1 MGAAASGETRERRE
15 TREPAAQNQPRGF
28 RVRLSPEMAKLY
40 DNEPKTDE
48 TIDDVRKRAFNE
60 GVEHAKNEREHEAR
74 EDEKYAIEVGVTHT
88 PSDEELSEREHR
100 LQRTV
105 DALQKRE
112 YRPPLSTRPCTDE
125 REALAACYRDQCGK
139 PPGDIAFACETAVS
153 QFAQC
158 ARTVRAASMA
168 KIVPDSL
175 PPEVSG
181 SG

>member
-1 MGAAASGETRERRE
+1 MGAAASRE
-15 TREPAAQNQPRGF
+15 TREPAPPSAPKGF
-28 RVRLSPEMAKLY
+28 HVRLSPAMAELY
-40 DNEPKTDE
+40 NKEAKSDE
-48 TIDDVRKRAFNE
+48 TIDEVRKRAFQE
-60 GVEHAKNEREHEAR
+60 GVEHAKNEREHESR
-74 EDEKYAIEVGVTHT
+74 EDEKYAIEVGVRHT
-88 PSDEELSEREHR
+88 PSDQELSEREHR

-112 YRPPLSTRPCTDE
+112 YRPPLSTRPCADE
-125 REALAACYRDQCGK
+125 REALAACYRDQRGK

-153 QFAQC
+153 QFEQC
-158 ARTVRAASMA
+158 ARSVRAASMA